1 MEVYGVTPKELIE
14 IKAIQGD
21 SSDCIP
27 GVKGIGQKGAAE
39 LIQRYH
45 SVQYLYDHIN
55 ELEIKEGL
63 RTKLKAGEESARLSR
78 MLGTIRTDAPVDLNL
93 EDYRLGEG
101 DRKEALRLMAKL
113 EFFSLI
119 DKMGLRR
126 EGDEPVEEPGPAG
139 N

>member
-1 MEVYGVTPKELIE
+1 
-14 IKAIQGD
+14 
-21 SSDCIP
+21 
-27 GVKGIGQKGAAE
+27 
-39 LIQRYH
+39 
-45 SVQYLYDHIN
+45 
-55 ELEIKEGL
+55 
-63 RTKLKAGEESARLSR
+63 

-126 EGDEPVEEPGPAG
+126 EGDEPSGGGPGRRGTDGNGRIAG
-139 N
+139 GLFKSPPKKSRRSASPLPMAKKVRLLNAPF

>member
-1 MEVYGVTPKELIE
+1 
-14 IKAIQGD
+14 
-21 SSDCIP
+21 
-27 GVKGIGQKGAAE
+27 
-39 LIQRYH
+39 
-45 SVQYLYDHIN
+45 
-55 ELEIKEGL
+55 
-63 RTKLKAGEESARLSR
+63 

-126 EGDEPVEEPGPAG
+126 EGDEPVEEARAG
-139 N
+139 GELTVTEESPEAFLKAAEEEPEVCLALCLWRRR